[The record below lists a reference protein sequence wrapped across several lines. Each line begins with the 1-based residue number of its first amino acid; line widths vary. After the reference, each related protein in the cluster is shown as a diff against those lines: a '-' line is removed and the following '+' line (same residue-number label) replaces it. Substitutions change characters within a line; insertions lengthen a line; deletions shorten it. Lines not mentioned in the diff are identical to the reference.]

1 MYVYCIYICAYIYI
15 YIYIYLNIYIYTYK
29 DAKSNSKRVVHWTC
43 SMFFQV
49 RNCGFS
55 IPRRKLASSRLLPQ
69 RPPSGLRPEIS
80 WSLCQTQK
88 DRKVNWCELYV
99 FLKDVT
105 DVTFSFWGFLNI
117 VASNKHMEISA
128 YKIAQIY
135 SSWAM
140 CSTASAIFCPRI
152 KKIPSQSCVTQLSD
166 SICPSNWK

>member
-1 MYVYCIYICAYIYI
+1 MRIYI
-15 YIYIYLNIYIYTYK
+15 YIYIFEHIYIYIHTK
-29 DAKSNSKRVVHWTC
+29 MQNPILKEWFIEHVRCFFRSEIVVSPSRDGNSPLQGFCLKGP
-43 SMFFQV
+43 QAA
-49 RNCGFS
+49 CG
-55 IPRRKLASSRLLPQ
+55 Q
-69 RPPSGLRPEIS
+69 RSHGG
-80 WSLCQTQK
+80 LCQTQK
-88 DRKVNWCELYV
+88 DRKVNWCELCV

-140 CSTASAIFCPRI
+140 CPTASAIFCPRI